1 VLKDLGSKWDPSD
14 RSGKWLKLKPDY
26 IRAGSDLD
34 VLIIGLYFNFFSSF
48 HICLLQSNIV
58 ATFACMHFYRGILW
72 LWTSWWRGQFSI
84 FCNV

>member
-48 HICLLQSNIV
+48 HICLLQSN
-58 ATFACMHFYRGILW
+58 M
-72 LWTSWWRGQFSI
+72 
-84 FCNV
+84 